1 MNRLSNMALTMM
13 LAGML
18 ALPHPGLAYA
28 VTTHDADV
36 PDTVETGT
44 LMIWFGDDTMDTGD
58 FADLAQAGAPPSD
71 VRVVRPEV
79 AIVEDVEPAEM
90 ESLAAAIRTSSTA
103 VIVAPVGTVR
113 ALETVPPSD
122 PSYGA
127 TTVRQRTYLGPRSLF
142 PHAIG
147 LETVWDATLNSDSF
161 ALNRHRPGVTIAL
174 IDTGVTPSL
183 MEDTGEYVPIWDYAN
198 DDPTP
203 DDDSGSASTP
213 FHGSRVASI
222 IRARTDN
229 GYGIAGTLHRSAN
242 RILVYKTLDSSGAG
256 ENVDTMTA
264 MMDAADR
271 GARIINLSL
280 GERATTLSF
289 GSVADRE
296 TRAAWQAAVDYCTS
310 HGALIVA
317 ASGNEGTG
325 SYPAVYYPAA
335 CNGALAVGAI
345 DPTTG
350 TRASFSSYGPE
361 LDVVAPG
368 VDIWTV
374 GPNDG
379 RVLSKGTSFATP
391 VVAGALAYLWSLVPG
406 RTPGQMISLVTR
418 TADDSY
424 GPQAGF
430 DTQTGFGL
438 FDTEAAYA
446 EMTETIPAQTPVGV
460 KASKPIGFETTLTWT
475 AASGSGVFYRY
486 GSSDGPEYQTT
497 ATNGRLPLTHTGSN
511 VVYVRSFARDRW
523 GAQRDATATVSVTA
537 DLPELESSRLEGLD
551 RYETAASISRAA
563 FPDSASAVVIAS
575 GENWPDGLSA
585 TSFAAAVKGP
595 LLTTRSDR
603 LSIPARDEIVRL
615 KPRTIYI
622 AGGSQAVSDVV
633 ENALRSLPIGATV
646 TRLAGRDR
654 YETARVIGERTARI
668 AGGRTERVIVASGEN
683 YPDAVSIG
691 PLAAAG
697 GYPVLLTY
705 TSGLPSS
712 TREALAVI
720 RPQATIVAGG
730 TRVVSATVASAL
742 PSPTRLGGTDRYDTS
757 RRIAAYGVS
766 AGILDSDSLGFA
778 TGSNFPD
785 ALGAGP
791 ALGPSRTPV
800 LLTDGPTKQMNDWL
814 VPRAL
819 KVRRVTLI
827 GGSSAVTYGT
837 EFALKATL
845 RKP

>member
-1 MNRLSNMALTMM
+1 MNRFSHTVLTMM

-28 VTTHDADV
+28 VTTHTTDTPDA
-36 PDTVETGT
+36 VEPGA

-58 FADLAQAGAPPSD
+58 FADLARAGAPPSD

-79 AIVEDVEPAEM
+79 AVVEDVEPAAM
-90 ESLAAAIRTSSTA
+90 ESLAAAIRASSTA

-127 TTVRQRTYLGPRSLF
+127 TTVKQRTYLGPRALF

-147 LETVWDATLNSDSF
+147 LETVWDATLNSESF
-161 ALNRHRPGVTIAL
+161 ALNRHRSGVTVAL
-174 IDTGVTPSL
+174 IDTGVSPSL

-198 DDPTP
+198 DDPAP

-213 FHGSRVASI
+213 FHGTRVASI

-229 GYGIAGTLHRSAN
+229 GYGIAGALHRSAN
-242 RILVYKTLDSSGAG
+242 RVLVYKTLDGSGAG
-256 ENVDTMTA
+256 ENIDTMTA

-271 GARIINLSL
+271 GVRIINLSL

-289 GSVADRE
+289 GAVADRE

-310 HGALIVA
+310 RGALVVA
-317 ASGNEGTG
+317 ASGNEGTS

-335 CNGALAVGAI
+335 CDGALAVGAI

-374 GPNDG
+374 GPNDS

-391 VVAGALAYLWSLVPG
+391 VVSGALAYLWSLVPG
-406 RTPGQMISLVTR
+406 RTPGQMVSLVTR
-418 TADDSY
+418 TADGSY
-424 GPQAGF
+424 GPAAGF
-430 DTQTGFGL
+430 DSQTGFGL
-438 FDTEAAYA
+438 FDAEAAYA
-446 EMTETIPAQTPVGV
+446 EMTATIPVQAPVSV
-460 KASKPIGFETTLTWT
+460 KASKPNGFETTLTWT
-475 AASGSGVFYRY
+475 AASGAGVFYRY
-486 GSSDGPEYQTT
+486 GSYDGPEYQTT
-497 ATNGRLPLTHTGSN
+497 STSGRLPLTHSGSN
-511 VVYVRSFARDRW
+511 AVYVQSFAQDRW
-523 GAQRDATATVSVTA
+523 GAQRDATATVTVTA
-537 DLPELESSRLEGLD
+537 DLPDLDSSRLEGPD
-551 RYETAASISRAA
+551 RYETAASLSQAA
-563 FPDSASAVVIAS
+563 FPGTASAVVIAS

-595 LLTTRSDR
+595 LLTTRADR

-615 KPRTIYI
+615 RPRTIYI

-633 ENALRSLPIGATV
+633 EDALRSLPLRATV

-654 YETARVIGERTARI
+654 YDTARI
-668 AGGRTERVIVASGEN
+668 IAQRTAQIAGGPIERVIIASGEN

-697 GYPVLLTY
+697 GYPVLLACS
-705 TSGLPSS
+705 SGLPSS
-712 TREALAVI
+712 TREALAVLQ
-720 RPQATIVAGG
+720 PNATIVAGG
-730 TRVVSATVASAL
+730 TRAVSTAVASTL

-757 RRIAAYGVS
+757 RKIAAYGVS
-766 AGILDSDSLGFA
+766 AGILDSGSLGFA
-778 TGSNFPD
+778 TGTNFPD

-827 GGSSAVTYGT
+827 GGSSTVTYET
-837 EFALKATL
+837 EFSLKATL
-845 RKP
+845 RTP